1 MLAGIIY
8 ALLAGLMWGVVFAVP
23 LLLPEYPATLQSVG
37 RYLAFGLI
45 ALPIAWLDRANLR
58 ELTRQDWIKALQLA
72 AVGNLLYYLCL
83 AGAIQRVG
91 APVTTMFIGALPVVI
106 AICANVR
113 NQQRDG
119 RYAWRELAP
128 ALLLIMLGIGCV
140 NLAEMGN
147 PAQSAFAI
155 SSLGYLTGIL
165 LCLLALACW
174 TWYPLHNAD
183 WLREHSHRSPRT
195 WATAQGVAT
204 LPLALLGYL
213 LVWGYAATQP
223 GEYPMPFGPRPGF
236 FVALMLI
243 MALLA
248 SWCGTLCWNEASQRL
263 PTTLAGQLIIFETL
277 AALAYA
283 YLLRHSLPPPL
294 TLLGVL
300 LLITGVL
307 QGVRLK
313 PKPVAQC

>member
-72 AVGNLLYYLCL
+72 GVGNLLYYLCL

-106 AICANVR
+106 AICANIR

-128 ALLLIMLGIGCV
+128 ALLLILLGIRLDTRLYFEAALVIAMLGFVGTV
-140 NLAEMGN
+140 
-147 PAQSAFAI
+147 
-155 SSLGYLTGIL
+155 
-165 LCLLALACW
+165 ALAK
-174 TWYPLHNAD
+174 YIVRGH
-183 WLREHSHRSPRT
+183 
-195 WATAQGVAT
+195 
-204 LPLALLGYL
+204 
-213 LVWGYAATQP
+213 
-223 GEYPMPFGPRPGF
+223 
-236 FVALMLI
+236 
-243 MALLA
+243 
-248 SWCGTLCWNEASQRL
+248 
-263 PTTLAGQLIIFETL
+263 IID
-277 AALAYA
+277 
-283 YLLRHSLPPPL
+283 
-294 TLLGVL
+294 
-300 LLITGVL
+300 
-307 QGVRLK
+307 
-313 PKPVAQC
+313 

>member
-8 ALLAGLMWGVVFAVP
+8 ALLAGLMWGLVFAVP
-23 LLLPEYPATLQSVG
+23 LLLPDYPAPLQSVG

-58 ELTRQDWIKALQLA
+58 ELSRQDWLKALQLA

-106 AICANVR
+106 AICANIR
-113 NQQRDG
+113 NQHRDG
-119 RYAWRELAP
+119 RYAWRDLAP

-147 PAQSAFAI
+147 PTQSLQAI
-155 SSLGYLTGIL
+155 SPLRYLSGIV

-183 WLREHSHRSPRT
+183 WLRAHSDRSPRT
-195 WATAQGVAT
+195 WATAQGLAT

-213 LVWGYAATQP
+213 LLWGFNTLH
-223 GEYPMPFGPRPGF
+223 GNDYPMPFGPRPGF
-236 FVALMLI
+236 FVALMLV

-277 AALAYA
+277 AALSYA
-283 YLLRHSLPPPL
+283 YLLRHSLPPTL

-300 LLITGVL
+300 LLIIGVM
-307 QGVRLK
+307 QGLRLK
-313 PKPVAQC
+313 PKSAIAQ